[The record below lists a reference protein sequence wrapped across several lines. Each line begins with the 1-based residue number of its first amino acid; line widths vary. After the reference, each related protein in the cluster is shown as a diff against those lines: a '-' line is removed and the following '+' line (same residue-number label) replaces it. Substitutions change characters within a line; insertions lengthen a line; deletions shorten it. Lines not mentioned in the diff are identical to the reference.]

1 VHAATQVVSAFLTI
15 PGYDEP
21 DNENASAVCGNP
33 LLSLNPLLGFND
45 CLKQE
50 SVTSF
55 KAKDTVLLEFID
67 SLNKALPDDIRTF
80 HVTRVTKTFD
90 ARVMCSKRQYE
101 YVLPVG
107 VLSMIRVSSNG
118 MLSREYL
125 KMLQRNGET
134 VLKSDIKSDIK
145 SDMIEGVTSEEVA
158 VEPDAPNVG
167 ATPILDSFAWT
178 NSEPLDPTQMSG
190 FINIMRQYEGTH
202 NFHNFTSSVAANDPS
217 AKRYMEKIEVDY
229 DKIGNECV
237 ALIRIKGESFM
248 LNQIR
253 KMIALAVEVHRGSA
267 PVDAISE
274 ALTSSERRLIHMAPA
289 EGLFLVKPLYDG
301 YNKSKANPPQKPH
314 VDTTSFEDEI
324 LKFKSDRIFKRIL
337 ASVEE
342 GVWQRWVS
350 DINKR
355 PYFIENYVI

>member
-1 VHAATQVVSAFLTI
+1 VVSAFLTI

-21 DNENASAVCGNP
+21 DNDNDNESGTCGNP

-45 CLKQE
+45 CRKEE
-50 SVTSF
+50 SVTTF
-55 KAKDTVLLEFID
+55 KSKDVVLLEFID
-67 SLNKALPDDIRTF
+67 SLNKALPDDIKTF
-80 HVTRVTKTFD
+80 CLTRVTKTFD

-107 VLSMIRVSSNG
+107 VLSKISVSSKG
-118 MLSREYL
+118 VLSREYL

-134 VLKSDIKSDIK
+134 VLMADIKSEVIGI
-145 SDMIEGVTSEEVA
+145 MTSEDAA
-158 VEPDAPNVG
+158 VLPDTPNVD
-167 ATPILDSFAWT
+167 ATPILDTVSWT

-229 DKIGNECV
+229 GKIGNECV

-274 ALTSSERRLIHMAPA
+274 ALTSLDRRLIHMAPA

-301 YNKSKANPPQKPH
+301 YNKSKANPPEKPF

-324 LKFKSDRIFKRIL
+324 LKFKSDRILKKIL
-337 ASVEE
+337 ESVEE

-355 PYFIENYVI
+355 PYFIENCVI